1 MKSGSYVLVNGKEIS
16 VRDARKRV
24 KLIYD
29 LARNIAGEFHDME
42 RSEKFRANWPS
53 QDEFVKHE
61 WRTFVQ
67 AARLM
72 ITTNILG
79 KQEVSTKDK
88 DEYFEALIIE
98 RDISQGQETD
108 ARLQLMPNTQQFVGD
123 RHENIKIKEKF
134 GNSTNLRAWLK
145 RSVAIH

>member
-1 MKSGSYVLVNGKEIS
+1 VKPGTYVLVNGKEIP
-16 VRDARKRV
+16 VREARKRI

-42 RSEKFRANWPS
+42 RSDKFRANWPD

-67 AARLM
+67 AARIM
-72 ITTNILG
+72 ITTNILS
-79 KQEVSTKDK
+79 KQEVPVKDK

-98 RDISQGQETD
+98 REISKGQETD
-108 ARLQLMPNTQQFVGD
+108 ARLQLMPNTQQFIGD
-123 RHENIKIKEKF
+123 KYENRKIKEKF
-134 GNSTNLRAWLK
+134 GDSTNLRAWLR